1 MREEKIEDNFIEVN
15 NDDLPIEWQEP
26 EQTKMD
32 IGEND
37 KEKL

>member
-32 IGEND
+32 TGEND